1 MSYLHRLRQVSL
13 KATVDRALG
22 IFTPRECGQ
31 CDRRQDPSLSLQ
43 AMAHLG
49 ATAGTAAE
57 RDGRTVI
64 DGLTDAEG
72 VIVCEQVKS
81 VLAQ

>member
-1 MSYLHRLRQVSL
+1 
-13 KATVDRALG
+13 
-22 IFTPRECGQ
+22 
-31 CDRRQDPSLSLQ
+31 
-43 AMAHLG
+43 MAHLG